1 MDNLIGQHMNIL
13 AELERDLS
21 VCAILSK
28 VCHRDRKFQDLPYFD
43 SHVMELVAL
52 VDQDEEAD
60 IICIGVAFLMDPV
73 VDGTLNLQELTQ
85 ILTCCDIIYSL
96 NNLLPE
102 EDGEPHTHLMKV
114 LEDDRARIV
123 KTHDINLR
131 LKKLDREKE
140 KDLFDQLFH
149 QKNILESIH
158 VRNSPQGLAEDQ
170 SPH

>member
-1 MDNLIGQHMNIL
+1 MRYHNMDIL

-21 VCAILSK
+21 VCAIISK
-28 VCHRDRKFQDLPYFD
+28 LCHRDKKFQELPYFD

-73 VDGTLNLQELTQ
+73 VDGTLNLQELAQ
-85 ILTCCDIIYSL
+85 ILTCCDILYSL
-96 NNLLPE
+96 NSLLPE
-102 EDGEPHTHLMKV
+102 EDDEPHTHLMKV

-123 KTHDINLR
+123 KTHDVNLR
-131 LKKLDREKE
+131 LKKLPREE
-140 KDLFDQLFH
+140 NEELFDQLFH

-158 VRNSPQGLAEDQ
+158 ARNHVQGYAEDQ
-170 SPH
+170 NTH